1 MEVFYVLYDSDRRAK
16 AASIFKFSDV
26 PSGMAVAKIEG
37 DMPGDMEC
45 IDDYKV
51 SADCKL
57 VRDSLPADFRAAGE
71 HVMTLDDLAAA
82 VIELG
87 SMVAEMAYGSEVQNG

>member
-1 MEVFYVLYDSDRRAK
+1 MFYVLYDSDRRAK
-16 AASIFKFSDV
+16 AASIFGFSDV
-26 PSGMAVAKIEG
+26 PSGMAVAKVEG
-37 DMPGDMEC
+37 DMPDGEY